1 MAFSERTY
9 QALLVAYPQD
19 HRQAYGESMLQLFRD
34 RMHRDGGGFGT
45 AVVWSQMG
53 LDLASSAT
61 KERMETIM
69 EVKSWTKHWWEALVV
84 LFGVSLIA
92 IGFLVMGDADTDP
105 YSLSYG
111 VIGPG
116 VLLFA
121 GLALRRPQRAVATGM
136 IILGCLLPAAV
147 VWWLVYPPV
156 VGLVIVLGGFASG
169 KIGFQGSGPE
179 IAA

>member
-1 MAFSERTY
+1 MALSERAY
-9 QALLVAYPQD
+9 QALLVVYPQD
-19 HRQAYGESMLQLFRD
+19 HRRACGESMTQLFRD

-69 EVKSWTKHWWEALVV
+69 EVKSWTKQWWEILVV
-84 LFGVSLIA
+84 LFGVIS
-92 IGFLVMGDADTDP
+92 FVMGFMALGDP
-105 YSLSYG
+105 DISQWG
-111 VIGPG
+111 GTQVGFGPG
-116 VLLFA
+116 VLLLGA
-121 GLALRRPQRAVATGM
+121 LAVRRNQRVVATVM
-136 IILGCLLPAAV
+136 ILVGCVAAAIA
-147 VWWLVYPPV
+147 WWMVYPVVFSVPIV
-156 VGLVIVLGGFASG
+156 VGGFLSG

>member
-19 HRQAYGESMLQLFRD
+19 HRQAYGESMVQLFRD
-34 RMHRDGGGFGT
+34 RMHRVGGGFGT

-69 EVKSWTKHWWEALVV
+69 EVKSWTKHWWEILVV
-84 LFGVSLIA
+84 LMGLNGLFFGVGGTMGGYPEFA
-92 IGFLVMGDADTDP
+92 FLVGF
-105 YSLSYG
+105 
-111 VIGPG
+111 GPAA
-116 VLLFA
+116 LFLI
-121 GLALRRPQRAVATGM
+121 GLALVRSQRTVATVM
-136 IILGCLLPAAV
+136 IILGSLGSALAWWAIYTV
-147 VWWLVYPPV
+147 VFGLIIV
-156 VGLVIVLGGFASG
+156 VGGLQQG

-179 IAA
+179 LAA